1 MKSFKE
7 RWQELSLKNKIF
19 SIIIFLGVCVMIVL
33 TVLPSKEKESVEDEI
48 KRKNKE
54 LGLLTVME
62 VVSKDCI
69 YLKNK
74 KEWKG
79 IPLGVSYGVVYEHK
93 GVIEYVIDLSS
104 PSNSVS
110 VSEVGQCRQIEITID
125 EPHPDNRTCNVVIGD
140 FRPVKRFGDWARS
153 EEIVVR
159 GEEAA
164 KEILKRNLQEIAAQ
178 DDLKLQAREMANL
191 ALCAIYKAVDSSADI
206 RIKFK

>member
-69 YLKNK
+69 YLTR
-74 KEWKG
+74 
-79 IPLGVSYGVVYEHK
+79 
-93 GVIEYVIDLSS
+93 LS
-104 PSNSVS
+104 
-110 VSEVGQCRQIEITID
+110 T
-125 EPHPDNRTCNVVIGD
+125 
-140 FRPVKRFGDWARS
+140 FAR
-153 EEIVVR
+153 IVVKTSPYSGFLLSFHYR
-159 GEEAA
+159 AP
-164 KEILKRNLQEIAAQ
+164 
-178 DDLKLQAREMANL
+178 
-191 ALCAIYKAVDSSADI
+191 
-206 RIKFK
+206 